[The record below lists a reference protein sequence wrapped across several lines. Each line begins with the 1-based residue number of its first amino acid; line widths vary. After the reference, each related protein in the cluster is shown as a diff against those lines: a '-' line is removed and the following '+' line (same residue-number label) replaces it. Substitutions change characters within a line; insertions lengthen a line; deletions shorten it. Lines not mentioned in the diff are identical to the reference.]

1 MEPKKTTNKHSNDLS
16 PLQNRIHEVIF
27 EADTKA
33 GKLFDVVLL
42 VFIVVSVAIT
52 MLDSLTIHSKRIN
65 NWLYILEWVVTIGF
79 TIEYALRLYCVNRP
93 IKYVFS
99 FFGIIDLLSLIPT
112 YLGLIFVESHY
123 LTVIRI
129 LRLLR
134 IFRIFK
140 LAPYIKESNLLLISL
155 RNSRRKISI
164 FFFFMILLTTILGSA
179 MYVIEYGVN
188 DKFSSIPESIYW
200 AIVTITT
207 VGYGDISPVT
217 PMGKFLASFMMI
229 LGYAIIAV
237 PTGIITANI
246 AKEYRVENLTTQS
259 CPNCTKEGHDI
270 DAKHCKYCGGKL

>member
-1 MEPKKTTNKHSNDLS
+1 METKKSSTKHDNDLT
-16 PLQNRIHEVIF
+16 PLQNRIHEIIF

-33 GKLFDVVLL
+33 GKFFDVVLL
-42 VFIVVSVAIT
+42 VFIVVSVMIT
-52 MLDSLTIHSKRIN
+52 MIDSLTIHSVRIN
-65 NWLYILEWVVTIGF
+65 KWVYILEWVVTIGF
-79 TIEYALRLYCVNRP
+79 TIEYFLRIYCVNRP
-93 IKYVFS
+93 VKYIFS

-112 YLGLIFVESHY
+112 YLSIIFVESHY
-123 LTVIRI
+123 LAVIRI

-134 IFRIFK
+134 IFRVFK
-140 LAPYIKESNLLLISL
+140 LAPYIKESNLLLIAL
-155 RNSRRKISI
+155 RSSRRKISI
-164 FFFFMILLTTILGSA
+164 FFFFMILLTTIMGSA
-179 MYVIEYGVN
+179 MYVIEFGVN

-259 CPNCTKEGHDI
+259 CPHCTKEGHDI
-270 DAKHCKYCGGKL
+270 DAKHCKYCGGRL

>member
-1 MEPKKTTNKHSNDLS
+1 METKKSSAKHDNDLS
-16 PLQNRIHEVIF
+16 PLQNRIHEIIF

-33 GKLFDVVLL
+33 GKFFDVVLL
-42 VFIVVSVAIT
+42 IFIVVSVAIT
-52 MLDSLTIHSKRIN
+52 MLDSLTIDSKRIN

-79 TIEYALRLYCVNRP
+79 TIEYALRLYCVNKP

-112 YLGLIFVESHY
+112 YLSIIFAESHY

-179 MYVIEYGVN
+179 MYVIEFGVN

-246 AKEYRVENLTTQS
+246 AKEYKMENLTTQS
-259 CPNCTKEGHDI
+259 CPHCTKEGHDI

>member
-1 MEPKKTTNKHSNDLS
+1 MEPNLDKKKLDNDLS
-16 PLQNRIHEVIF
+16 PRQQKIHEIIF

-33 GKLFDVVLL
+33 GKLFDIILL

-79 TIEYALRLYCVNRP
+79 TIEYALRIYCVNKP
-93 IKYVFS
+93 FKYIFS

-112 YLGLIFVESHY
+112 YLSVVFAESHY

-179 MYVIEYGVN
+179 MYVLEYGVN
-188 DKFSSIPESIYW
+188 EKFSSIPESIYW

-246 AKEYRVENLTTQS
+246 AKEYKVENLTTQS
-259 CPNCTKEGHDI
+259 CPHCLREGHDI
-270 DAKHCKYCGGKL
+270 DAKHCKYCGGRL

>member
-1 MEPKKTTNKHSNDLS
+1 METKKSSAKHDNDLS
-16 PLQNRIHEVIF
+16 PLQNRIHEIIF

-33 GKLFDVVLL
+33 GKFFDVVLL
-42 VFIVVSVAIT
+42 IFIVVSVAIT
-52 MLDSLTIHSKRIN
+52 MLDSLTIDSKRIN

-79 TIEYALRLYCVNRP
+79 TIEYALRLYCVNKP

-112 YLGLIFVESHY
+112 YLSLIFAESHY
-123 LTVIRI
+123 LAVIRI

-179 MYVIEYGVN
+179 MYVIEFGVN

-259 CPNCTKEGHDI
+259 CPHCTKEGHDI
-270 DAKHCKYCGGKL
+270 DAKHCKYCGGRL

>member
-1 MEPKKTTNKHSNDLS
+1 METKKSSAKHDNDLS
-16 PLQNRIHEVIF
+16 PLQNRIHEIIF

-33 GKLFDVVLL
+33 GKFFDVVLL
-42 VFIVVSVAIT
+42 IFIVVSVAIT
-52 MLDSLTIHSKRIN
+52 MLDSLTIDSKRIN

-79 TIEYALRLYCVNRP
+79 TIEYALRLYCVNKP

-112 YLGLIFVESHY
+112 YLSLIFAESHY
-123 LTVIRI
+123 LAVIRI

-179 MYVIEYGVN
+179 MYVIEFGVN

-246 AKEYRVENLTTQS
+246 AKEYKMENLTTQS
-259 CPNCTKEGHDI
+259 CPHCTKEGHDI
-270 DAKHCKYCGGKL
+270 DAKHCKYCGGRL

>member
-1 MEPKKTTNKHSNDLS
+1 MEPNLDKKKPDNHLS
-16 PLQNRIHEVIF
+16 PRQQKIHEIIF
-27 EADTKA
+27 EADTRE
-33 GKLFDVVLL
+33 GKLFDIILL
-42 VFIVVSVAIT
+42 VFIVVSVVIT
-52 MLDSLTIHSKRIN
+52 MLDSLTIESKRIN
-65 NWLYILEWVVTIGF
+65 DWLYVLEWIVTIGF
-79 TIEYALRLYCVNRP
+79 TIEYALRIYCVYKP
-93 IKYVFS
+93 INYIFS
-99 FFGIIDLLSLIPT
+99 FFGIIDLLSILPT
-112 YLGLIFVESHY
+112 YFSVLFADTHY
-123 LTVIRI
+123 LAIIRI

-155 RNSRRKISI
+155 KNSRRKIAI
-164 FFFFMILLTTILGSA
+164 FFFFMVLLTTILGSA
-179 MYVIEYGVN
+179 MYVIEFGVN

-246 AKEYRVENLTTQS
+246 AKEYKVENLTTQS
-259 CPNCTKEGHDI
+259 CPHCLKEGHDV
-270 DAKHCKYCGGKL
+270 DARYCKYCGGKL